1 MTLSLETDQLRRYK
15 DVARLLFKYG
25 RSDLADWA
33 RHDPILAD
41 AEALPAEAA
50 AEGEELADDLEA
62 MGPTFIKLGQVLST
76 RSDLLPPPYLEALS
90 RLQDRVEPF
99 AYEEVERIVSE
110 ELGVRLSKAF
120 SRFDAEPLASAS
132 LGQVH
137 RAALRDG
144 REVAV
149 KVQRPGIRAQ
159 IAGDLEALE
168 RIADLLDRHTEAGRT
183 FGFEQMVEEF
193 RKSLLEELDYRREAH
208 NLRTV
213 GANLERFDRL
223 VVPRPVAD
231 YSSSRVLTMEFVAG
245 GKLDEISPLVRLE
258 LDGAALADQLFEAY
272 LSQIL
277 VDGLFHADPH
287 PGNLLLTPDRRL
299 ALLDLGMVGHVA
311 PHLQESLLKLLL
323 AVAEGKGDD
332 AADLLLAFG
341 ERLERSDDTRF
352 RREVADLVMRHRETT
367 VERIEV
373 GRVVLEMARVA
384 ATAGVRVPPEM
395 TLLGKALLNLDHV
408 GRALAP
414 ELDPN
419 AAIRRHAGDIFSRR
433 MTRSLS
439 PASLFSS
446 LMEAKEFAEALPG
459 RINKILTTLA
469 NNDLRLRVDAVDEIE
484 LVKAFQKVAN
494 RITVGLVLAA
504 LIVGAALMM
513 SVPTEFT
520 LAGYPGFAMICFL
533 AAAAGGVALVWDI
546 LMHDRRSRAGRD
558 RRPR

>member
-1 MTLSLETDQLRRYK
+1 MTLSLEADQLRRYK

-50 AEGEELADDLEA
+50 AEGAELADDLEA
-62 MGPTFIKLGQVLST
+62 MGPTFVKLGQVLST

-99 AYEEVERIVSE
+99 PYEEVERIVGE

-120 SRFDAEPLASAS
+120 SRFDPEPLASAS

-149 KVQRPGIRAQ
+149 KVQRPGIRSR

-183 FGFEQMVEEF
+183 FGFEEMVEEF

-231 YSSSRVLTMEFVAG
+231 YSTSRVLTMEFVAG
-245 GKLDEISPLVRLE
+245 GRLDETSPLVRLE
-258 LDGAALADQLFEAY
+258 IDGAELADQLFEAY

-311 PHLQESLLKLLL
+311 PVLQERLLKLLL
-323 AVAEGKGDD
+323 AVADGKGEE
-332 AADLLLAFG
+332 AADLLLDVG
-341 ERLERSDDTRF
+341 ERLEHRDDARF
-352 RREVADLVMRHRETT
+352 RREVSDLVMRHRETS

-373 GRVVLEMARVA
+373 GRVVLELARVA
-384 ATAGVRVPPEM
+384 AVGGVRVPPEL

-414 ELDPN
+414 EFDPN
-419 AAIRRHAGDIFSRR
+419 AAIRRHAGDILSRR

-439 PASLFSS
+439 PSNLFSS
-446 LMEAKEFAEALPG
+446 LMDAREFAEALPG

-513 SVPTEFT
+513 NVRTAFT
-520 LAGYPGFAMICFL
+520 ILGYPGFAMICFL
-533 AAAAGGVALVWDI
+533 AAAAGGMALVWDV
-546 LMHDRRSRAGRD
+546 LMHDRRSRDELGR
-558 RRPR
+558 RR

>member
-1 MTLSLETDQLRRYK
+1 MTLSLEADQLRRYK

-50 AEGEELADDLEA
+50 AEGAELADDLEA
-62 MGPTFIKLGQVLST
+62 LGPTFVKLGQVLST

-99 AYEEVERIVSE
+99 PYEEVERIVGE

-120 SRFDAEPLASAS
+120 SRFDPEPLASAS

-149 KVQRPGIRAQ
+149 KVQRPGIRSR

-183 FGFEQMVEEF
+183 FGFEEMVEEF

-231 YSSSRVLTMEFVAG
+231 YSTSRVLTMEFVAG
-245 GKLDEISPLVRLE
+245 GRLDETSRLVRLE
-258 LDGAALADQLFEAY
+258 IDGAELADQLFEAY

-311 PHLQESLLKLLL
+311 PVLQERLLKLLL
-323 AVAEGKGDD
+323 AVADGKGEE
-332 AADLLLAFG
+332 AADLLLDVG
-341 ERLERSDDTRF
+341 ERLEHRDDARF
-352 RREVADLVMRHRETT
+352 RREVSDLVMRHRETS

-373 GRVVLEMARVA
+373 GRVVLELARVA
-384 ATAGVRVPPEM
+384 AVGGVRVPPEL

-414 ELDPN
+414 EFDPN
-419 AAIRRHAGDIFSRR
+419 AAIRRHAGDILSRR

-439 PASLFSS
+439 PSNLFSS
-446 LMEAKEFAEALPG
+446 LMDAREFAEALPG

-513 SVPTEFT
+513 NVRTAFT
-520 LAGYPGFAMICFL
+520 ILGYPGFAMICFL
-533 AAAAGGVALVWDI
+533 AAAAGGMALVWDV
-546 LMHDRRSRAGRD
+546 LMHDRRSRDELGR
-558 RRPR
+558 RR

>member
-1 MTLSLETDQLRRYK
+1 MTLSLEPDQLRRYK
-15 DVARLLFKYG
+15 DVGRLLLKYG

-50 AEGEELADDLEA
+50 AEGAELADDLEA

-99 AYEEVERIVSE
+99 AYEEVERIVGE

-120 SRFDAEPLASAS
+120 SRFDPEPLASAS

-149 KVQRPGIRAQ
+149 KVQRPGIRGR

-168 RIADLLDRHTEAGRT
+168 RIAELLDRHTEAGRS
-183 FGFEQMVEEF
+183 FGFGEMVEEF

-208 NLRTV
+208 NLSTV

-231 YSSSRVLTMEFVAG
+231 YSTSRVLTMELVAG
-245 GKLDEISPLVRLE
+245 SKLDEMSPLVRLE
-258 LDGAALADQLFEAY
+258 VDGAELADQLFEAY

-287 PGNLLLTPDRRL
+287 PGNLLLTRDRRL

-311 PHLQESLLKLLL
+311 PVLQERLLKLLL
-323 AVAEGKGDD
+323 AVSEGNGED
-332 AADLLLAFG
+332 AASLLLDIG
-341 ERLERSDDTRF
+341 ERLEHRDETRF
-352 RREVADLVMRHRETT
+352 RREVSDLVMRHRETS
-367 VERIEV
+367 VEQIEV

-384 ATAGVRVPPEM
+384 ATSGVRVPPEM

-414 ELDPN
+414 DFDPN
-419 AAIRRHAGDIFSRR
+419 AAIRRHAGDILSRR

-439 PASLFSS
+439 PANLFSS
-446 LMEAKEFAEALPG
+446 LMDAKEFAEALPG

-469 NNDLRLRVDAVDEIE
+469 NNELRLRVDAVDEVE

-494 RITVGLVLAA
+494 RITVGLILAA

-513 SVPTEFT
+513 NVRTAFT
-520 LAGYPGFAMICFL
+520 IAGYPGFATICFL
-533 AAAAGGVALVWDI
+533 AAAAGGVALVWDV
-546 LMHDRRSRAGRD
+546 LMHDRRSRRD
-558 RRPR
+558 RGRRR

>member
-1 MTLSLETDQLRRYK
+1 MTLSLEPDQLRRYK
-15 DVARLLFKYG
+15 DVGRLLLKYG

-50 AEGEELADDLEA
+50 AEGAELADDLEA

-99 AYEEVERIVSE
+99 AYEEVERIVGE

-120 SRFDAEPLASAS
+120 SRFDPEPLASAS

-149 KVQRPGIRAQ
+149 KVQRPGIRGR

-168 RIADLLDRHTEAGRT
+168 RIAELLDRHTEAGRS
-183 FGFEQMVEEF
+183 FGFGEMVEEF

-208 NLRTV
+208 NLSTV

-231 YSSSRVLTMEFVAG
+231 YSTSRVLTMELVAG
-245 GKLDEISPLVRLE
+245 SKLDEMSPLVRLE
-258 LDGAALADQLFEAY
+258 LDGAELADQLFEAY

-287 PGNLLLTPDRRL
+287 PGNLLLTRDRRL

-311 PHLQESLLKLLL
+311 PVLQERLLKLLL
-323 AVAEGKGDD
+323 AVSEGNGED
-332 AADLLLAFG
+332 AASLLLDIG
-341 ERLERSDDTRF
+341 ERLEHRDETRF
-352 RREVADLVMRHRETT
+352 RREVSDLVMRHRETS
-367 VERIEV
+367 VEQIEV

-384 ATAGVRVPPEM
+384 ATSGVRVPPEM

-414 ELDPN
+414 DFDPN
-419 AAIRRHAGDIFSRR
+419 AAIRRHAGDILSRR

-439 PASLFSS
+439 PANLFSS
-446 LMEAKEFAEALPG
+446 LMDAKEFAEALPG
-459 RINKILTTLA
+459 RINRILTTLA
-469 NNDLRLRVDAVDEIE
+469 NNELRLRVDAVDEVE

-494 RITVGLVLAA
+494 RITVGLILAA

-513 SVPTEFT
+513 NVRTAFT
-520 LAGYPGFAMICFL
+520 IAGYPGFATICFL
-533 AAAAGGVALVWDI
+533 AAAAGGVALVWDV
-546 LMHDRRSRAGRD
+546 LMHDRRSRRD
-558 RRPR
+558 RGRRR

>member
-62 MGPTFIKLGQVLST
+62 MGPTFVKLGQVLST

>member
-1 MTLSLETDQLRRYK
+1 MTLSLEADQLRRYK

-50 AEGEELADDLEA
+50 AEGAELADDLEA
-62 MGPTFIKLGQVLST
+62 MGPTFVKLGQVLST

-99 AYEEVERIVSE
+99 PYEEVERIVGE

-120 SRFDAEPLASAS
+120 SRFDPEPLASAS

-149 KVQRPGIRAQ
+149 KVQRPGIRSR

-183 FGFEQMVEEF
+183 FGFEEMVEEF
-193 RKSLLEELDYRREAH
+193 RKSLLEELDYRREAQ

-231 YSSSRVLTMEFVAG
+231 YSTSRVLTMEFVAG
-245 GKLDEISPLVRLE
+245 GRLDETSPLARLE
-258 LDGAALADQLFEAY
+258 IDGAELADQLFEAY

-311 PHLQESLLKLLL
+311 PVLQERLLKLLL
-323 AVAEGKGDD
+323 AVADGKGEA
-332 AADLLLAFG
+332 AADLLLDVG
-341 ERLERSDDTRF
+341 ERREHRDDARF
-352 RREVADLVMRHRETT
+352 RREVSDLVMRHRETS

-373 GRVVLEMARVA
+373 GRVVLDLARVA
-384 ATAGVRVPPEM
+384 AVGGVRVPPEL

-414 ELDPN
+414 EFDPN
-419 AAIRRHAGDIFSRR
+419 AAIRRHAGDILSRR

-439 PASLFSS
+439 PSNLFSS
-446 LMEAKEFAEALPG
+446 LMDAREFAEALPG

-513 SVPTEFT
+513 NVRTAFT
-520 LAGYPGFAMICFL
+520 ILGYPGFAMICFL
-533 AAAAGGVALVWDI
+533 AAAAGGVALVWDV
-546 LMHDRRSRAGRD
+546 LMHDRRSRDELGR
-558 RRPR
+558 RR

>member
-1 MTLSLETDQLRRYK
+1 MTLSLEPDQLRRYK
-15 DVARLLFKYG
+15 DVGRLLLKYG

-50 AEGEELADDLEA
+50 AEGAELADDLEA

-99 AYEEVERIVSE
+99 AYEEVERIVGE

-120 SRFDAEPLASAS
+120 SRFDPEPLASAS

-149 KVQRPGIRAQ
+149 KVQRPGIRGR

-168 RIADLLDRHTEAGRT
+168 RIAELLDRHTEAGRS
-183 FGFEQMVEEF
+183 FGFGEMVEEF

-208 NLRTV
+208 NLSTV

-231 YSSSRVLTMEFVAG
+231 YSTSRVLTMELVAG
-245 GKLDEISPLVRLE
+245 SKLDEMSPLVRLE
-258 LDGAALADQLFEAY
+258 VDGAELADQLFEAY

-287 PGNLLLTPDRRL
+287 PGNLLLTRDHRL

-311 PHLQESLLKLLL
+311 PVLQERLLKLLL
-323 AVAEGKGDD
+323 AVSEGSGED
-332 AADLLLAFG
+332 AASLLLDIG
-341 ERLERSDDTRF
+341 ERLEHRDETRF
-352 RREVADLVMRHRETT
+352 RREVSDLVMRHRETS
-367 VERIEV
+367 VEQIEV

-384 ATAGVRVPPEM
+384 ATSGVRVPPEM

-414 ELDPN
+414 DFDPN
-419 AAIRRHAGDIFSRR
+419 AAIRRHAGDILSRR

-439 PASLFSS
+439 PANLFSN
-446 LMEAKEFAEALPG
+446 LMDAKEFAEALPG
-459 RINKILTTLA
+459 RINRILTTLA
-469 NNDLRLRVDAVDEIE
+469 NNELRLRVDAVDEVE

-494 RITVGLVLAA
+494 RITVGLILAA

-513 SVPTEFT
+513 NVRTAFT
-520 LAGYPGFAMICFL
+520 IAGYPGFATICFL
-533 AAAAGGVALVWDI
+533 AAAAGGVALVWDV
-546 LMHDRRSRAGRD
+546 LMHDRRSRGGRG
-558 RRPR
+558 RRR